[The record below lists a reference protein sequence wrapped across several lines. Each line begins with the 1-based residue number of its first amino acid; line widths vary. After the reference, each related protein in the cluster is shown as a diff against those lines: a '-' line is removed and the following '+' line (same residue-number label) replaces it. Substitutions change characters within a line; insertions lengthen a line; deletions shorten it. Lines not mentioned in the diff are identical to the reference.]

1 MYLSRILESITF
13 CLKIIYTNEIFFEI
27 NYFHDILQMII
38 T

>member
-1 MYLSRILESITF
+1 MYLSGILESIF